1 MSEIDRVSVFHPW
14 RGLLRLR
21 FPSDLEAEFL
31 STQRAASRRWV
42 RVSMFVALTTV
53 LGFAFIDHR
62 VLIGPNVADAD
73 IVRFGL
79 QLPLVLVMLLLT
91 TQRFYARWYQL
102 AVQIAAPLFGLG
114 LVVMATQ
121 ASQSQL
127 PLIAA
132 RLLLVTFFYYFMM
145 GLTFHAAVRSNAI
158 LVAGWATVAVFG
170 NVPADIA
177 TYQLFV
183 LMCANLIGGA
193 GCYALEHANRVAFLE
208 RQRLA
213 DVAMHDG
220 LTGLLNRTALDEQA
234 RRLWAQATRDKVPVS
249 VVLIDVDY
257 FKAFNDRYGHQAG
270 DRCLRD
276 VASAIRR
283 AARRRPLDLVARYG
297 GEEFIAV
304 LFGADRTHAETV
316 SRAVLEAVADL
327 QIPHVSSLT
336 RPYVTVSVG
345 ATTLESAKDLS
356 QELAVQ
362 LADRGLYIAK
372 ERGRDCW
379 FFCADGQVAQGDD
392 PGEEMFAPEILKT
405 AS

>member
-1 MSEIDRVSVFHPW
+1 MSELDRGTVFHPW

-21 FPSDLEAEFL
+21 FPADLESEFL
-31 STQRAASRRWV
+31 STYRAASRRWI
-42 RVSMFVALTTV
+42 RVSMFVALSTV

-62 VLIGPNVADAD
+62 VLTGPRVFEAD

-79 QLPLVLVMLLLT
+79 QLPIVIVMLVFT
-91 TQRFYARWYQL
+91 TQRFYTRWYQP

-114 LVVMATQ
+114 LIVMAMQ
-121 ASQSQL
+121 ASQAQL

-132 RLLLVTFFYYFMM
+132 RLLLVTFFYYFMI
-145 GLTFHAAVRSNAI
+145 GLTFHAAVRSNMT
-158 LVAGWATVAVFG
+158 LVVGYGVIAAMGI
-170 NVPADIA
+170 VPTDIA

-183 LMCANLIGGA
+183 LLCANLIGAA

-208 RQRLA
+208 RRRLA

-234 RRLWAQATRDKVPVS
+234 RRLWSQATRDKVPVS
-249 VVLIDVDY
+249 VVLIDIDH
-257 FKAFNDRYGHQAG
+257 FKSFNDRYGHQAG

-276 VASAIRR
+276 VAAAIRR

-304 LFGADRTHAETV
+304 LYGADRSHAETI
-316 SRAVLEAVADL
+316 SRAVLEAVADMR
-327 QIPHVSSLT
+327 IPHASSTT
-336 RPYVTVSVG
+336 RPYITVSVG
-345 ATTLESAKDLS
+345 ATTLESTKELT

-379 FFCADGQVAQGDD
+379 NYCAEGQSAQTEDLF
-392 PGEEMFAPEILKT
+392 PAEIFKT